1 MPSRSRHSSKTPRRR
16 ATRSLWSSSTPCW
29 RTIWRLPSG
38 PRRCSSPASRASK
51 SRRGAGFTG
60 LGLFRSFAT
69 NTTGTASRRRSAQEE
84 DIAMADDKLQE
95 KLADYVEDAHAMEQ
109 NDLKMIDS
117 MISTTDDPEVKGMLQ
132 NHKRETEE
140 HERRMRERLDA
151 LGRGTSAR
159 KQAQAVGA
167 ALLKGVG
174 DMARGDKAGK
184 NARDG
189 YTAEHM
195 EIAAYQLLERLAD
208 KAGDTQTAEV
218 ARRNRADEEE
228 MARRIDASWD
238 RTLELTLQE
247 NNIRT

>member
-1 MPSRSRHSSKTPRRR
+1 
-16 ATRSLWSSSTPCW
+16 
-29 RTIWRLPSG
+29 
-38 PRRCSSPASRASK
+38 
-51 SRRGAGFTG
+51 
-60 LGLFRSFAT
+60 
-69 NTTGTASRRRSAQEE
+69 
-84 DIAMADDKLQE
+84 MADDKLKE

-117 MISTTDDPEVKGMLQ
+117 MISTTDDPEVTRMLED
-132 NHKRETEE
+132 HKRETEE
-140 HERRMRERLDA
+140 HERRLRERLEA

-174 DMARGDKAGK
+174 DKARGDKAGK

-195 EIAAYQLLERLAD
+195 EIAAYQLLERLAQ

-218 ARRNRADEEE
+218 ARQNRSDEEA
-228 MARRIDASWD
+228 MARKIESNWERFLD
-238 RTLELTLQE
+238 LTLAEPGLLGQ
-247 NNIRT
+247 

>member
-1 MPSRSRHSSKTPRRR
+1 MT
-16 ATRSLWSSSTPCW
+16 
-29 RTIWRLPSG
+29 
-38 PRRCSSPASRASK
+38 
-51 SRRGAGFTG
+51 
-60 LGLFRSFAT
+60 
-69 NTTGTASRRRSAQEE
+69 
-84 DIAMADDKLQE
+84 DDKLQQ

-117 MISTTDDPEVKGMLQ
+117 MISTTDDPEVKQMLED
-132 NHKRETEE
+132 HKRETEE
-140 HERRMRERLDA
+140 HERRLRERLDA
-151 LGRGTSAR
+151 MGRETSMR
-159 KQAQAVGA
+159 KQAQAIGA

-174 DMARGDKAGK
+174 DVARGDKAGK

-208 KAGDTQTAEV
+208 RAGDAQTAEV

-247 NNIRT
+247 NDISAGPVSGVTDTVGDTVGGVTGTVGGATDSVRGVTDNLLGGGGEEKQR